1 MSASTGHGS
10 SQDGGTEDPG
20 QEVPS
25 GTLQRG
31 LAILDVLADGSRP
44 DVAELMT
51 SLDLSRSATYRILGV
66 LRDHQLIEW
75 DPAISSEIGLGQK
88 AILLGMTGLAQFDPW
103 DVGRAELK
111 QLAADTGESALMA
124 IIDGVEAVYVAH
136 EDATS
141 HTVGVRRLLGVRR
154 PLYATSLG
162 KAHLAALEPAEADAL
177 IEQLQFTAWT
187 RTTLTTAD
195 QLRADLE
202 LCRARGYAIDDGEH
216 ESGVMCAGVAV
227 RDHTGHPVCA
237 LSVAGPVERVRPQ
250 LDQLAEHVGA
260 TARSLSQRLGWI
272 DPAAAS
278 SPRKAQP

>member
-1 MSASTGHGS
+1 MSATSEGA
-10 SQDGGTEDPG
+10 DDPG
-20 QEVPS
+20 PEVPS

-31 LAILDVLADGSRP
+31 LAILDVLASGSHP

-51 SLDLSRSATYRILGV
+51 TLDLSRSATYRILGV

-75 DPAISSEIGLGQK
+75 DQAASSEIGLGQK
-88 AILLGMTGLAQFDPW
+88 AITLGMTSLAQFDPW
-103 DVGRAELK
+103 DVGRSELK

-162 KAHLAALEPAEADAL
+162 KAHLAALEPAEADAIIDSL
-177 IEQLQFTAWT
+177 EFTAWT
-187 RTTLTTAD
+187 STTLTTAE
-195 QLRADLE
+195 QLRADLV
-202 LCRARGYAIDDGEH
+202 LSRDRGYAIDDGEH
-216 ESGVMCAGVAV
+216 EAGVMCAGVAV

-237 LSVAGPVERVRPQ
+237 LSIAGPVERVRPQ
-250 LDQLAEHVGA
+250 LDLLAERVGA
-260 TARSLSQRLGWI
+260 TARSISQRLGWL
-272 DPAAAS
+272 DPAVAP

>member
-1 MSASTGHGS
+1 MSAST
-10 SQDGGTEDPG
+10 QDAETSG

-31 LAILDVLADGSRP
+31 LAILDVLAGGARP

-51 SLDLSRSATYRILGV
+51 NLDLSRSATYRILGV

-75 DPAISSEIGLGQK
+75 DPASSAEIALGQK
-88 AILLGMTGLAQFDPW
+88 AITLGMTSLAQFDPW

-124 IIDGVEAVYVAH
+124 IVDGPEAIYVAH

-162 KAHLAALEPAEADAL
+162 KAHLAALEPAEADAIIDSL
-177 IEQLQFTAWT
+177 EFTAWT
-187 RTTLTTAD
+187 PTTLASAD
-195 QLRADLE
+195 ALRADLE
-202 LCRARGYAIDDGEH
+202 RTRERGYAIDNGEH
-216 ESGVMCAGVAV
+216 ESGVQCVGVAV
-227 RDHTGHPVCA
+227 RDHTGFPVCA
-237 LSVAGPVERVRPQ
+237 ISVAGPVDRVGTH
-250 LDQLAEHVGA
+250 LDQLAERVGH
-260 TARSLSQRLGWI
+260 TARSISQRLGWI
-272 DPAAAS
+272 PPAGAS